1 LAAAIRLPRAT
12 YGVADPCLAVPAE
25 YWLYEQPQPASLYA
39 WNQIAPGVFRTYPE
53 GVPGRRALAD
63 TPDSLA
69 MLRLLSL
76 LVGLLTPAFAMTA
89 ARRFAPALWPL
100 IGVLVAVLPPFVSAD
115 RWLTPYDLAALCVAA
130 CLASLSRP
138 LLATFSALA
147 LFIVA
152 PPLWWLATALL
163 ILRPVRQ
170 WRVTIFMAAAGIVA
184 IPAFQS
190 PYWWLE
196 SAARWDSGTTAACIL
211 AGALLAAWYGR
222 TWRIRAWVQGGI
234 AAAAILIGG
243 GISLIEVFQLPVPTP
258 QTQELIAYL
267 RDRVPDEAIVRF
279 DGATAPLAAV
289 ITCPM
294 GDTRRVSVQTERV
307 AMPFLGGSRP
317 EYPPPDYVV
326 RQAAELDGKPYSARI
341 AGMYTVRRM
350 VNVPNPVEVSFGGV
364 FALIGSQIVTE
375 SVVAGGVADVRL
387 DFQFGPAVTVEALR
401 YALFIHVTRVGQ
413 PGEKVVDYS
422 VGAFMGEMS
431 SFAPRAYALNQR
443 YRFAVPPDVPPGQ
456 YDVLIGAF
464 DGYTGGRLSTPLGD
478 FVRIGT
484 LTVR

>member
-1 LAAAIRLPRAT
+1 
-12 YGVADPCLAVPAE
+12 
-25 YWLYEQPQPASLYA
+25 
-39 WNQIAPGVFRTYPE
+39 
-53 GVPGRRALAD
+53 
-63 TPDSLA
+63 
-69 MLRLLSL
+69 
-76 LVGLLTPAFAMTA
+76 
-89 ARRFAPALWPL
+89 
-100 IGVLVAVLPPFVSAD
+100 
-115 RWLTPYDLAALCVAA
+115 
-130 CLASLSRP
+130 
-138 LLATFSALA
+138 
-147 LFIVA
+147 
-152 PPLWWLATALL
+152 
-163 ILRPVRQ
+163 
-170 WRVTIFMAAAGIVA
+170 
-184 IPAFQS
+184 
-190 PYWWLE
+190 
-196 SAARWDSGTTAACIL
+196 L

-222 TWRIRAWVQGGI
+222 TWRIQAWVQGGI

-243 GISLIEVFQLPVPTP
+243 GISLIEVLQLPVPTP
-258 QTQELIAYL
+258 QAQELIAYL

-289 ITCPM
+289 IACPM
-294 GDTRRVSVQTERV
+294 GDTRRISVQTERV

-326 RQAAELDGKPYSARI
+326 RQAAESDGKPYNARI

-375 SVVAGGVADVRL
+375 SVAAGGVADVRL

-401 YALFIHVTRVGQ
+401 YALFIHVTQVGL

-456 YDVLIGAF
+456 YDVLVGAF
-464 DGYTGGRLSTPLGD
+464 DGYTGGRLNTPFGD
-478 FVRIGT
+478 FIRIGT